1 MKMSGRNKRIR
12 DEVRQPTE
20 GYGDGKA
27 PGPYAIVPARATV
40 DERFH
45 QYPMTLVIF
54 TMLCSHANPASLA
67 WPNFSTM
74 GKKLGIS
81 NSAISKHFRKLQE
94 WGYVECVRRGNQFRA
109 FGRQGAVWRVVY
121 DPEATLEDAI
131 AAQPANRRDENME
144 RDEALKTLNAVAPQG
159 NCSVDNS
166 NAVEVGGHNAVEVQG
181 NMNYK
186 GEHMNKTIDEKGTR
200 YANLY
205 RQEVKEKY
213 KKDWRYGMNQVEIG
227 ARIAKKIGEE
237 EFITMIR
244 RILKRRRDK
253 GEKHPISLK
262 YFEAVITPKPDTKS
276 VADIKAE
283 ALRSVTRWRFQ

>member
-1 MKMSGRNKRIR
+1 M
-12 DEVRQPTE
+12 
-20 GYGDGKA
+20 
-27 PGPYAIVPARATV
+27 
-40 DERFH
+40 
-45 QYPMTLVIF
+45 
-54 TMLCSHANPASLA
+54 
-67 WPNFSTM
+67 
-74 GKKLGIS
+74 
-81 NSAISKHFRKLQE
+81 
-94 WGYVECVRRGNQFRA
+94 
-109 FGRQGAVWRVVY
+109 
-121 DPEATLEDAI
+121 
-131 AAQPANRRDENME
+131 
-144 RDEALKTLNAVAPQG
+144 
-159 NCSVDNS
+159 
-166 NAVEVGGHNAVEVQG
+166 
-181 NMNYK
+181 
-186 GEHMNKTIDEKGTR
+186 TR